1 MPMDAI
7 KALEGKLAEGV
18 DAIDVLSAL
27 KEVGWTAPKG
37 GDYNSKGPSEM
48 GEEKEGEE
56 EEEEGE
62 EEKGHKG
69 PGAMFLLGA
78 AGPKKEPKGYGD
90 LDKEKP
96 KDASDRM
103 SLIARK
109 AMKKDGA
116 DYEV

>member
-37 GDYNSKGPSEM
+37 GDYNSKGPSDMGEM
-48 GEEKEGEE
+48 GEMDEMEGD
-56 EEEEGE
+56 

-78 AGPKKEPKGYGD
+78 PGPEKEPKGYGD

-116 DYEV
+116 DYEA